1 MLRSLSIAAAGTGV
15 AAALAIAC
23 SGSLEPTTGVFQTPG
38 QASTPEQA
46 PSNGPSLT
54 PQVSG
59 TSQRLQAVSPVNDKV
74 VWASGL
80 GGTFAITTNGG
91 NTWLSRVVPGAEELQ
106 FRDVHGVSEKVAY
119 LLSAGEGSDNRIYKT
134 KDGGATWTLEFQAG
148 TDPRN
153 FYDCFDFWSPDRGI
167 TFADA
172 VDGIF
177 PVIRTLNGET
187 WQNIGDRLP
196 PAQAGEA
203 GFAASGT
210 CVATLGGKRAWIA
223 TGGAEK
229 ARILATTDGGA
240 TWKAYDT
247 PIVQGTSSSGG
258 FSVAFRDPFRGILG
272 GGELDPDLP
281 QGPNVAVSSDGGKSW
296 STDGIGQN
304 PFPGA
309 IFGLT
314 YVPGFGQRT
323 VVATGPGGTAWS
335 RDEGHTWTNLPAD
348 VTGFWAV
355 AFVGRKAGWLVG
367 TEGRILKVSF

>member
-1 MLRSLSIAAAGTGV
+1 V
-15 AAALAIAC
+15 AAVLAIAC
-23 SGSLEPTTGVFQTPG
+23 SGSFEPTTGTFRTPG
-38 QASTPEQA
+38 QASTPEQT
-46 PSNGPSLT
+46 SSKGPTLT

-59 TSQRLQAVSPVNDKV
+59 TTQRLQAVSPVSDKV

-80 GGTFAITTNGG
+80 GGTFAVTTNGG
-91 NTWLSRVVPGAEELQ
+91 NTWQSRVVPGAASLQ
-106 FRDVHGVSEKVAY
+106 FRDVYGVSKTVAY

-134 KDGGATWTLEFQAG
+134 TDGGDSWTLQFQAG
-148 TDPRN
+148 PDPRN

-172 VDGIF
+172 VDGRF
-177 PVIRTLNGET
+177 PVIRTLNGTT
-187 WQNIGDRLP
+187 WQNIGARLP
-196 PAQAGEA
+196 AAQAGEA

-223 TGGAEK
+223 TGAADK
-229 ARILATTDGGA
+229 ARILATTDGGS

-247 PIVQGTSSSGG
+247 PIVQGTPSSGG
-258 FSVAFRDPFRGILG
+258 FSVAFRDPFRGILA
-272 GGELDPDLP
+272 GGELDPTLP

-296 STDGIGQN
+296 TTDGIGQN

-309 IFGLT
+309 IFGLS

-335 RDEGHTWTNLPAD
+335 RDEGHTWTNLAAD

-355 AFVGRKAGWLVG
+355 AFAGRKAGWLVG